1 MVTAIPETA
10 QIESYVRGASF
21 EAIARENKKINRA
34 LIGAALS
41 IGANIEIVDMPG
53 YSPLINDKEMKKVA
67 SEAMKLIDPDSDL
80 PLDNS
85 WSTGST
91 DMGDLSCIMPVV
103 HPYAGG
109 GRGTGHGNDYYIV
122 DPEAACVTN
131 AKWQITMLY
140 LLLADGAAR
149 AKRIIADYKP
159 EFATAKEFLAFQ
171 DSLND
176 SGNRITYQNGE
187 AIIRL

>member
-1 MVTAIPETA
+1 MVNAIPETA
-10 QIESYVRGASF
+10 EVESYVRGKSF
-21 EAIARENKKINRA
+21 EAIVRENKKINRA

-41 IGANIEIVDMPG
+41 LGANIEIIDMPG
-53 YSPLINDKEMKKVA
+53 YSPLKNCREMKMVA
-67 SEAMKLIDPDSDL
+67 ADAAKLIDPDLELAVDTA
-80 PLDNS
+80 

-91 DMGDLSCIMPVV
+91 DMGDLGCIMPVV

-122 DPEAACVTN
+122 DPDAACVKN

-140 LLLADGAAR
+140 LLLENGAER
-149 AKRIIADYKP
+149 AKKIIADFKP
-159 EFATAKEFLAFQ
+159 EFASAKEFLAYQ

-176 SGNRITYQNGE
+176 SGDRITYQDGE
-187 AIIRL
+187 AVVRL